1 MQPQGWY
8 RDPYGNDAERWF
20 SDGKPTNLVRDYGTD
35 SYDERPPSAAPARV
49 NIARAAW

>member
-35 SYDERPPSAAPARV
+35 SYDERPPSAARARV